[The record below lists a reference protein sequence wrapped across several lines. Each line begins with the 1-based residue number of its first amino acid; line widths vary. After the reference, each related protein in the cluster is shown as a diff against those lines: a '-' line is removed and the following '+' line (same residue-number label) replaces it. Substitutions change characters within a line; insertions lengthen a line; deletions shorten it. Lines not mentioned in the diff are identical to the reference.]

1 MARIDPARR
10 AKIGRERRR
19 RTRARLLDSAFR
31 MFGRTHGRNTR
42 IEDICAAAGVA
53 RGTFYT
59 YYKGLEPLLQELSR
73 QLTRDFNREVHAALR
88 RLPDAVERT
97 SAAVR
102 YFLHA
107 TVAYPRWGWALVNSS
122 VGRHLY
128 GAALARLA
136 LASIQEGIDSG
147 EFRLPGAEVG
157 RDLVLGAGFAASI
170 SLLRGPT
177 PPDYAEQVARQ
188 LLIGLGVPSI
198 KARSVAARSL
208 QILPAPA
215 FITQGSARG
224 ASALAHSQRR

>member
-1 MARIDPARR
+1 MARIDPVRR

-19 RTRARLLDSAFR
+19 LTRARLLDSALR

-73 QLTRDFNREVHAALR
+73 QLTLDFNREVHVALR
-88 RLPDAVERT
+88 KLPDAVERT
-97 SAAVR
+97 SAAIR

-136 LASIQEGIDSG
+136 LASIQEGIDTG

-157 RDLVLGAGFAASI
+157 RDIVLGAGFAASI
-170 SLLRGPT
+170 TLLRGST

-188 LLIGLGVPSI
+188 LLIGLGVSGS
-198 KARSVAARSL
+198 KARRVATRSL
-208 QILPAPA
+208 QTLPAPA
-215 FITQGSARG
+215 FMTPGLRG
-224 ASALAHSQRR
+224 APALAQSQRR

>member
-1 MARIDPARR
+1 MARIDPVRR

-19 RTRARLLDSAFR
+19 LTRARLLDSAFR

-42 IEDICAAAGVA
+42 IEDVCAAAGVA

-73 QLTRDFNREVHAALR
+73 QLTRDFNREVHVALR
-88 RLPDAVERT
+88 KLPDAVERT

-136 LASIQEGIDSG
+136 LASIQEGIDTG

-170 SLLRGPT
+170 TLLRGPT

-188 LLIGLGVPSI
+188 LLIGLGVSRI
-198 KARSVAARSL
+198 KARRVATRTL
-208 QILPAPA
+208 QTLPAPA
-215 FITQGSARG
+215 FMALGARG
-224 ASALAHSQRR
+224 ASSLAQAQRR